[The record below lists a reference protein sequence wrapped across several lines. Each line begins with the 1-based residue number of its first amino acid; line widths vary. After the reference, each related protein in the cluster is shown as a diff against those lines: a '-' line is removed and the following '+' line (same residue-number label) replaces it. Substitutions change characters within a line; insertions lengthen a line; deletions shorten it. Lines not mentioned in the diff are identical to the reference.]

1 MRLTPPVL
9 ATISLKAVTLVNGGG
24 KVAYEGEVGALHGD
38 RLRHLSESLGPGTLV
53 RNLEALPSSGVPVR
67 YNFSTRIASVRPP
80 RGSVP
85 LLELVNTSIRLFADL
100 SREEEER
107 LVEVIP
113 PGGRTLHAG
122 IDHDMPGAE
131 SPAD

>member
-1 MRLTPPVL
+1 M
-9 ATISLKAVTLVNGGG
+9 
-24 KVAYEGEVGALHGD
+24 
-38 RLRHLSESLGPGTLV
+38 
-53 RNLEALPSSGVPVR
+53 
-67 YNFSTRIASVRPP
+67 
-80 RGSVP
+80 
-85 LLELVNTSIRLFADL
+85 NTSIRLFADL